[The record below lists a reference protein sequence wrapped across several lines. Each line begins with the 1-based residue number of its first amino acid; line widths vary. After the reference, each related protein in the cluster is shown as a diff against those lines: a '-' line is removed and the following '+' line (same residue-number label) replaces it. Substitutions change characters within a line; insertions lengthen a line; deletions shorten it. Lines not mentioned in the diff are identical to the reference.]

1 MKTTL
6 ITAAMV
12 ATLSFTA
19 LAGAAQASTVGQ
31 PAPAFTLTD
40 SNGKTHNLADFKG
53 KTVVL
58 EWTNAE
64 CPFVKKHYGAGNM
77 QKQQADAT
85 GKDVIWLSIN
95 SSAPGL
101 QGHVDGSK
109 ANAIRTEVGAKQS
122 AYLLDASGDVGRA
135 YGAKTTPHMYVI
147 DGNGVL
153 RYNGAIDS
161 IASTDQADIPKAT
174 QYVSQA
180 LTELAAGKP
189 ISVSTSKPYGCS
201 VKYKS

>member
-1 MKTTL
+1 MKANL
-6 ITAAMV
+6 ITGVMV
-12 ATLSFTA
+12 AA
-19 LAGAAQASTVGQ
+19 LMSMAHASTIGQ

-40 SNGKTHNLADFKG
+40 SDGKTHNLADYQG

-58 EWTNAE
+58 EWTNPE
-64 CPFVKKHYGAGNM
+64 CPFVKKHYGARNM
-77 QKQQADAT
+77 QTQQGAAT
-85 GKDVIWLSIN
+85 GKDIVWLSVN

-101 QGHVDGSK
+101 QGNVDGAK
-109 ANAIRTEVGAKQS
+109 ANAIRKEVGAKQT
-122 AYLLDASGDVGRA
+122 AYLLDPSGDTGRA

-161 IASTDQADIPKAT
+161 ISSSDQADIAKAT
-174 QYVSQA
+174 QYVPQA
-180 LTELAAGKP
+180 LAELAAGKP
-189 ISVSTSKPYGCS
+189 VSVSTSKPYGCS

>member
-6 ITAAMV
+6 MTAALFATLSITAAG
-12 ATLSFTA
+12 SA
-19 LAGAAQASTVGQ
+19 LASSVGQ

-40 SNGKTHNLADFKG
+40 SDGKTHSLADFKG

-58 EWTNAE
+58 EWTNHE

-77 QKQQADAT
+77 QAQQGEAT
-85 GKDVIWLSIN
+85 SKEVVWLSIN
-95 SSAPGL
+95 SGAPGM
-101 QGHVDGSK
+101 QGHVDGAK
-109 ANAIRTEVGAKQS
+109 ANAVRKEVGAKQS
-122 AYLLDASGDVGRA
+122 AYLLDASGEVGRA

-174 QYVSQA
+174 QYVKQA
-180 LTELAAGKP
+180 LGELAAGKP
-189 ISVSTSKPYGCS
+189 VSVSTSKPYGCS